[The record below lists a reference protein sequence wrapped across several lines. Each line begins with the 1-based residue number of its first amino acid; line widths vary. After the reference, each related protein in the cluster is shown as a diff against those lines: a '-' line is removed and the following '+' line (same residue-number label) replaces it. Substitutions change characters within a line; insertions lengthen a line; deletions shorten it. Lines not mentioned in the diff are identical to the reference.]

1 MSLKN
6 TIYLFHQ
13 ATIDNY
19 ILSLLYK
26 NLKLMKNIILALIL
40 LGASARAHS
49 QYHPMLDSSHTWL
62 GKNYGLIVTPFK
74 YFIGDDV
81 IVDGITHKALWVE
94 YEGQEPSMY
103 GLLVEDTTNQIVYM
117 TQGDVEVFLY
127 DFSLEVG
134 EQATVY
140 GVGDSHLITVTEVTS
155 VQVNNTA
162 RKKIV
167 FTEEQGGGGY
177 WIEGIGSVYGVP
189 DAALGLILDFYPQVT
204 CFYEGN
210 NLAWDNP
217 DIIDSDCGLTLSTP
231 EINEVSF
238 IAFPNPTQ
246 GMIQLQIPAQY
257 SVMQLCTKLY
267 NVTGELVAEN
277 TLTTNQINLES
288 LPMGV
293 YALQLFSGSTQLGT
307 TRIIKT

>member
-1 MSLKN
+1 MSLRN

-19 ILSLLYK
+19 ILSLVYK

-40 LGASARAHS
+40 VGASVHAHS

-62 GKNYGLIVTPFK
+62 GKNYGLIVTPFR
-74 YFIGDDV
+74 YFIGADV
-81 IVDGITHKALWVE
+81 IQDAIPRKTLWAE
-94 YEGQEPSMY
+94 FEGQEPFLY
-103 GLLVEDTTNQIVYM
+103 ALLTEDTLNQLVYW
-117 TQGDVEVFLY
+117 TQGDTEILLY
-127 DFSLEVG
+127 NFNLQVG
-134 EQATVY
+134 EQASVY
-140 GVGDSHLITVTEVTS
+140 GVGDIHLITVTEVTS

-217 DIIDSDCGLTLSTP
+217 DIIDSDCGLTLSTT
-231 EINEVSF
+231 EIHEQSF
-238 IAFPNPTQ
+238 NVYPNPTHNN
-246 GMIQLQIPAQY
+246 IQLTIPAQY
-257 SVMQLCTKLY
+257 SSLPLNAKLY
-267 NVTGELVAEN
+267 NMTGELVLEQ
-277 TLTTNQINLES
+277 TLSNNQINLEA
-288 LPMGV
+288 LPGGL
-293 YALQLFSGSTQLGT
+293 YAFQLSAGNTQLGT
-307 TRIIKT
+307 ARVIKE